1 MTNSIAYMVV
11 VSVLGVGSL
20 LWALWWLNRAEA
32 SRRIRLVGRTWFEG
46 TKTKTPLDDP
56 SRSAREQGLDNI
68 RRQTTVIRRSVVP
81 LILAV
86 TVLLAITPMLGELPT
101 AMVSVVVGLIS
112 VTAGIAARPVLE
124 NVFSGLVI
132 SFSKLINIGDT
143 VVIDDHYGTIEDV
156 TLTHTTVRIWNWERY
171 VVPNSR
177 VLQSPVRNYSLHDRY
192 IWAHVEFWVS
202 YEADLD
208 EVRRLAVEAAEQS
221 DSYAAHEPPKFWVME
236 MGERGIQCW
245 VAAWADTPSAGWAL
259 KNDIRTTLAA
269 AMRKEGLSAHL
280 LRVVTA

>member
-1 MTNSIAYMVV
+1 MFRSILRDGGGVFGEHAPVTNSIAYMVV

-112 VTAGIAARPVLE
+112 VTAGIAEGSLC
-124 NVFSGLVI
+124 
-132 SFSKLINIGDT
+132 
-143 VVIDDHYGTIEDV
+143 
-156 TLTHTTVRIWNWERY
+156 
-171 VVPNSR
+171 SR
-177 VLQSPVRNYSLHDRY
+177 VWRTNVRSLKGQRSYLAPRVLCRTGARRVRHGSRNIDL
-192 IWAHVEFWVS
+192 APFGVS
-202 YEADLD
+202 L
-208 EVRRLAVEAAEQS
+208 
-221 DSYAAHEPPKFWVME
+221 
-236 MGERGIQCW
+236 
-245 VAAWADTPSAGWAL
+245 
-259 KNDIRTTLAA
+259 
-269 AMRKEGLSAHL
+269 
-280 LRVVTA
+280 VV